1 MYLKQY
7 LYIDINYTRN
17 ELQILHQQ
25 IVNKVVQSPLANLR
39 TRLVTRFRVIKK
51 VFEKYL
57 VV

>member
-1 MYLKQY
+1 MYLKEY
-7 LYIDINYTRN
+7 LYIDVNYTRN

-51 VFEKYL
+51 SF
-57 VV
+57 